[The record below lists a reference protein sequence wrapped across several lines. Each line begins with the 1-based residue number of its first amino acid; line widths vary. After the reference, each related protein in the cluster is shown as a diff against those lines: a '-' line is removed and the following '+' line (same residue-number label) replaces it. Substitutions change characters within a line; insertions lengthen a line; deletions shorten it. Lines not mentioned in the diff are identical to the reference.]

1 MRFTDVNF
9 KQGMRKNSPKWLL
22 QKNELLFI
30 LNKRFI
36 IIYFKL
42 QSVINEFDMEE
53 IHSFRVEIK
62 QLKSFLHLLKIDLKH
77 PARLKFPKYL
87 NKIYKFL
94 GCIRVFQLQ
103 QQNINKAM
111 NEIGLVIPLSYLNIL
126 SKSAVKYQKKVEVL
140 VKDIKSINKGKAD
153 LERHSPHK
161 LYYKTLEKFID
172 SRMNAI
178 RNLLLPEVPKEKSLH
193 LIRKL
198 LKDIQ
203 YNIPLMIKDLMKR
216 PDSGNLIENRI
227 KSATRLL
234 GEFHDIRIAL
244 RLLDEELTKHHISG
258 DEKILLQKIRNNWET
273 DKENIKLRVFQE

>member
-1 MRFTDVNF
+1 M
-9 KQGMRKNSPKWLL
+9 KKNSPKWLL

-62 QLKSFLHLLKIDLKH
+62 QLKSFLRLLKIDLKH

-94 GCIRVFQLQ
+94 GRIRVFQLQ
-103 QQNINKAM
+103 QQNISKAM

-126 SKSAVKYQKKVEVL
+126 NENAAKFQKKVKEL
-140 VKDIKSINKGKAD
+140 AKDIKSINKGKAD

-161 LYYKTLEKFID
+161 LYYKTLERFVD

-193 LIRKL
+193 VIRKL

-203 YNIPLMIKDLMKR
+203 YNIPLMVKDLMKR
-216 PDSGNLIENRI
+216 PDSGNLLENRI
-227 KSATRLL
+227 KSATGLL

-258 DEKILLQKIRNNWET
+258 DEKILLEKIRNNWET
-273 DKENIKLRVFQE
+273 EKENIKLRVYQE